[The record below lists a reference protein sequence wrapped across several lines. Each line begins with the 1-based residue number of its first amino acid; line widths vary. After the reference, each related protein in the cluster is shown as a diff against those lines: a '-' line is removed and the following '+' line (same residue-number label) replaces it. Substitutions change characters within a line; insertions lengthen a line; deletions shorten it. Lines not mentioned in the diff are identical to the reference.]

1 MRAEAIVD
9 QTRRRLIPLPQH
21 EELLGIPYP
30 SEEPSGYQ
38 IQAIGEGQDM
48 QLDRLARRGAHDPV
62 ICSDHD
68 RTSEEMISNDPRSD
82 RDDDTLEILSLYK
95 PDSSGRHVRVVT
107 RAKQRWCEITFSAT
121 HSAKNR
127 QLYSTRGRA
136 CPYTRL
142 RLSETFGSHMRSL
155 DPRF

>member
-62 ICSDHD
+62 ICDHD
-68 RTSEEMISNDPRSD
+68 RTIEEMISDDLRSD
-82 RDDDTLEILSLYK
+82 RDTLEIFSLYK

-136 CPYTRL
+136 CPRA
-142 RLSETFGSHMRSL
+142 RLSETFGGRSL